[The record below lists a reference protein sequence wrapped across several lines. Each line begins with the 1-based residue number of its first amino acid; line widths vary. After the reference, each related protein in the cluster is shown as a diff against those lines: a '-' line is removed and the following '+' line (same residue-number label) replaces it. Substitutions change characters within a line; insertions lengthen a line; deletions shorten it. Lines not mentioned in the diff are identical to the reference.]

1 MTRGLSTPGT
11 GERLGFRVDG
21 MDCASCVGKIETA
34 LERLGG
40 VSDIAV
46 NFAGETLSLS
56 RDLSSKTTAKDIA
69 KKIRSLGFDVTEL
82 PPSAVPAMQRSSA
95 DAADVEHDHGGC
107 SGAHVHEHG
116 HSHDDHGCSGGHE
129 HGHGHDDHGHHGCS
143 GGHVHKHDHAHDH
156 GHEHDHGHQ
165 HGHKHDGCGDHGHD
179 DDHKHDGHGCSAGH
193 DHSAHVATP
202 RAALSSPPNV
212 SMRVEGMD
220 CASCVGKIEVALAR
234 MPDVSDVR
242 VNFATETLELT
253 LAGGESTKVS
263 DIERTIKSLGFG
275 VSNAR
280 KLVSSSGSSAEV
292 APAPVTPPRQRWWQ
306 TRKGRHVVG
315 LGLLMGSAYAI
326 ALFIPLYAEWIF
338 AAAVVAGVVPFA
350 RRAFALAVS
359 GSPFS
364 IETLMSVAAIGAL
377 VIGEAEEAAAVVFL
391 FAVGELLESVA
402 AASARAGI
410 KALASLVPKTA
421 VLIDPAGGQRD
432 VPAASLRV
440 DDLVLVRPGDRVPAD
455 GRIAQG
461 ASSLDESPITGESVP
476 RSKAPGDSVFAGSIN
491 VDGVLQ
497 VRVEKTASDN
507 TIARI
512 IHLVEQAQSSKA
524 PTARFIEKFSRY
536 YTPVVMLIAALIVV
550 VPPLAMDGDWHTW
563 LYRGLALLLIACPCA
578 LVLSTPAA
586 IASGL
591 AVGTRR
597 GLLIKGGNALE
608 TIGRVRAIAFDK
620 TGTLTEGK
628 PGVTEI
634 LALGDNEENGVLA
647 LAAAVES
654 GSNHPLAKA
663 IVARAETAAIA
674 VPAATDAS
682 ATAGKAVHATVQGRR
697 LAVSSPAHAIK
708 VATVDGTALE
718 AIEKL
723 EGRGNTVAVLFDEQ
737 TKEVLGLVALRDEP
751 RRDAREGVARLK
763 AMGVRPVMLTGDNR
777 RTAQAIA
784 NGLGIEWNAELLP
797 HDKLDLVNEMKK
809 SAKVAMVGDGIND
822 APALA
827 TADVGI
833 AMGGGTDVAIETADA
848 ALLKSRVTDVAHL
861 IALSRATMANI
872 HQNVAFALALK
883 SLFLVTSVAG
893 ITGLW
898 IAVLADTG
906 ATAIVTLNALRLLR
920 FKGATT
926 ADGDRDEGL
935 RRPLLPVESH

>member
-1 MTRGLSTPGT
+1 MTTGLSTPSV

-56 RDLSSKTTAKDIA
+56 RDLSSKTTAKEIA

-82 PPSAVPAMQRSSA
+82 PPSAVPATQRLSA
-95 DAADVEHDHGGC
+95 NAAHAEHDHGGC
-107 SGAHVHEHG
+107 SGEHVHEHD
-116 HSHDDHGCSGGHE
+116 HRHDDHGCSGGHFHK
-129 HGHGHDDHGHHGCS
+129 HGHKHNGCGGHAHDHGHDHDHRHDDHGCS
-143 GGHVHKHDHAHDH
+143 GGHDHAV
-156 GHEHDHGHQ
+156 
-165 HGHKHDGCGDHGHD
+165 
-179 DDHKHDGHGCSAGH
+179 
-193 DHSAHVATP
+193 HVATP
-202 RAALSSPPNV
+202 RAAASSLPSV

-253 LAGGESTKVS
+253 LAGGANTKVS
-263 DIERTIKSLGFG
+263 DIEKTIKSLGFG
-275 VSNAR
+275 ASNAR
-280 KLVSSSGSSAEV
+280 QLLSSSGSSAEV
-292 APAPVTPPRQRWWQ
+292 APAPVTPNQRWWQ
-306 TRKGRHVVG
+306 TRKGKRVVG
-315 LGLLMGSAYAI
+315 LGLLMGSAYAV

-350 RRAFALAVS
+350 RKAYALAIS

-377 VIGEAEEAAAVVFL
+377 VIGEAEEAAAVVLL

-402 AASARAGI
+402 AARARAGI

-421 VLIDPAGGQRD
+421 VLIDPTGSQRD

-455 GRIAQG
+455 GQIAQG

-497 VRVEKTASDN
+497 VRVDKTASDN
-507 TIARI
+507 TISRI
-512 IHLVEQAQSSKA
+512 IQLVEQAQSSKA

-608 TIGRVRAIAFDK
+608 TIGKVRAIAFDK

-628 PGVTEI
+628 PRVTEI
-634 LALGDNEENGVLA
+634 LALGNNEQNEVLA
-647 LAAAVES
+647 LAAAIEN

-663 IVARAETAAIA
+663 IVGRAETAGIA

-682 ATAGKAVHATVQGRR
+682 ATAGKAVHATVHGRR
-697 LAVSSPAHAIK
+697 LAVSSPAHAFQ
-708 VATVDGTALE
+708 VATVDGTALK

-723 EGRGNTVAVLFDEQ
+723 EVRGNTVAVLFDEQ

-751 RRDAREGVARLK
+751 RRDAREGVAQLK
-763 AMGVRPVMLTGDNR
+763 AMGIRPVMLTGDNR

-784 NGLGIEWNAELLP
+784 NSLGIEWNAELLP
-797 HDKLDLVNEMKK
+797 QGKLNLVNEMKK
-809 SAKVAMVGDGIND
+809 RAKVAMVGDGIND

-872 HQNVAFALALK
+872 HQNVVFALALK
-883 SLFLVTSVAG
+883 SLFLVTSILG

-898 IAVLADTG
+898 IAVLADSG

-920 FKGATT
+920 FKGSKT
-926 ADGDRDEGL
+926 ADGDRGEGSASRSL
-935 RRPLLPVESH
+935 VPVESH